1 MFLLLAKFRPEKYDL
16 NLMEKLAQI
25 GQISDLLEPSN
36 NLCYYQI
43 KDLWSGLIWNWTQI
57 TAPILVMFLN

>member
-1 MFLLLAKFRPEKYDL
+1 
-16 NLMEKLAQI
+16 MEKLAHI
-25 GQISDLLEPSN
+25 GQISDLLQPSN

-43 KDLWSGLIWNWTQI
+43 KDLWSELIWNWTQI